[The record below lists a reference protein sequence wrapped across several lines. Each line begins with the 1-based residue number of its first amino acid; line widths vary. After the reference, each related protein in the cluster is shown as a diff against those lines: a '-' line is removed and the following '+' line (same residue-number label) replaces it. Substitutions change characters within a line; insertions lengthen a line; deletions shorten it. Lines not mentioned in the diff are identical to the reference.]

1 MLTISQA
8 VTPGA
13 IESVRALMLEYQAG
27 LGVDLCFQGFDAEV
41 RDLPGPYAPPR
52 GRLLLATQ
60 DGQAVGCVALREAGW
75 PRAEMKRLYVRPS
88 ARGRGLGRALVS
100 DVLSQAAA
108 IGYAEVVLDTLPSMA
123 EAQQLYAHF
132 GFRDIPPYRANPV
145 QGTRYLA
152 KSLLGA

>member
-8 VTPGA
+8 VTTAA
-13 IESVRALMLEYQAG
+13 IEAVRALMLEYQAG

-108 IGYAEVVLDTLPSMA
+108 IGYAEVVLDTLPSMV

-132 GFRDIPPYRANPV
+132 GFRDIPSYRPNPV

-152 KSLLGA
+152 KTLLAA

>member
-8 VTPGA
+8 VTTAA
-13 IESVRALMLEYQAG
+13 IEAVRALMLEYQAG

>member
-41 RDLPGPYAPPR
+41 RDLPGPYAPPG

-100 DVLSQAAA
+100 AILSQAAA

-123 EAQQLYAHF
+123 EAQKLYAHF
-132 GFRDIPPYRANPV
+132 GFRDTPPYRPNPV
-145 QGTRYLA
+145 QGTRFLA
-152 KSLLGA
+152 KSLHGA